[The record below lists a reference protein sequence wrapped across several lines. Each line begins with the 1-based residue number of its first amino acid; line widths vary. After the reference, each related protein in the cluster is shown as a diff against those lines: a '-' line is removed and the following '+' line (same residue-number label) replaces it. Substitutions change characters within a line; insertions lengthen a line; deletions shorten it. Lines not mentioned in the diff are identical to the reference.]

1 MAVESDL
8 KARTVVIRCP
18 WCKGGDV
25 VADVKLWQ
33 GASETIITSE
43 CCPTGNPALQELLVV
58 LLEEEAREMA

>member
-18 WCKGGDV
+18 WCKQGDV

-43 CCPTGNPALQELLVV
+43 CCPTDPALQELLVV
-58 LLEEEAREMA
+58 LLEEEARDMA